1 MLDTDIDTFDAL
13 AHLSVT
19 DAPNSPRGMDRRRF
33 LQLAA
38 MTGGGAAFAS
48 MLPVSVRNAFAA
60 APIGANDGVL
70 VVVLLA
76 GGIDGL
82 NTYVPYGD
90 GAYYDRRGGLAI
102 PAGDVLTLDGNI
114 GLHPNLPYV
123 KTLWDQGQ
131 VALVEGLGYDN
142 PDLSHFSS
150 MAKWMSGYPA
160 GAPSS
165 GWLGRWL
172 DGLATPADAFD
183 VVSLS
188 TAVPLHVVGTARRGT
203 GIEASEYAF
212 GVSDEAQDLRLA
224 TAVES
229 FSTSA
234 SGLGQWGDTI
244 AAAGAQ
250 MIAVNRQ
257 VKPLLTPALPETE
270 LVRELT
276 LAARLINANIGV
288 RVVTT
293 KLGDFDNHSGQ
304 SYWHPRQLT
313 TLNDALQS
321 FYSTLDP
328 AFAKRVTLMTF
339 AEFGRRL
346 PGNQSG
352 GTDHGTSNSHMV
364 IGPNVRGGFHG
375 LRPSLTDLD
384 EEDCPKF
391 TTDFRSYYSTF
402 LDGWLGGDSNG
413 ILGGTFAPLDLFT
426 AGPGA

>member
-1 MLDTDIDTFDAL
+1 
-13 AHLSVT
+13 
-19 DAPNSPRGMDRRRF
+19 MDRRRF

-38 MTGGGAAFAS
+38 LTGGGAALAS
-48 MLPVSVRNAFAA
+48 VLPAGAREAFAA

-70 VVVLLA
+70 VIVLLA

-82 NTYVPYGD
+82 NTYVPYND
-90 GAYYDRRGGLAI
+90 GAYYDQRGDLAI
-102 PAGDVLTLDGNI
+102 PTGDVLALDGNI

-142 PDLSHFSS
+142 PDLSHFTS

-160 GAPSS
+160 AAPSS

-172 DGLATPADAFD
+172 DGLATPAEAFA

-188 TAVPLHVVGTARRGT
+188 TAVPLHVVGAARRAT
-203 GIEASEYAF
+203 GIEANEYAF
-212 GVSDEAQDLRLA
+212 GVATEPQDLRLA
-224 TAVES
+224 SAVES
-229 FSTSA
+229 FSA
-234 SGLGQWGDTI
+234 APSGLGSWGDTI
-244 AAAGAQ
+244 AVAGTQ
-250 MIAVNRQ
+250 MIAVNRR
-257 VKPLLTPALPETE
+257 VAPLLEPPPPESE

-276 LAARLINANIGV
+276 VAARLINADIGV

-313 TLNDALQS
+313 SLDDALQS
-321 FYSTLDP
+321 FYATLDP

-346 PGNQSG
+346 PPNQSG
-352 GTDHGTSNSHMV
+352 GTDHGTSNAHMV
-364 IGPNVRGGFHG
+364 IGANVRGGFHG
-375 LRPSLTDLD
+375 QRPSLTDLD
-384 EEDCPKF
+384 EEGCPEF
-391 TTDFRSYYSTF
+391 TVDFRSYYATF
-402 LDGWLGGDSNG
+402 LDRWLAGDSNA